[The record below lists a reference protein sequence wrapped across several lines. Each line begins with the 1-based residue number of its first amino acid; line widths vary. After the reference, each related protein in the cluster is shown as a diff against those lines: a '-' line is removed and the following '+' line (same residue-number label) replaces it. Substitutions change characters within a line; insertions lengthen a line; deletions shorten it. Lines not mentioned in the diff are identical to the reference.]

1 MVPCLDQIT
10 SNNFSVKDSFAFAN
24 EIRNLRN
31 GDETNQFVMASFDI
45 KSLFTNIP
53 LNETIHI
60 AANELYDIKNTP
72 FLSFSK
78 NQFLQLLKLAV
89 TEIYFMFNQR
99 LYLQTDGCAMGSP
112 LGCSLANVFLCH
124 HEAKWLDNCP
134 QNFKPLLYRRYV
146 DDTFMLFRER
156 SHIPLFLN
164 YLNQQHPNI
173 KFTHEIESN
182 DKLNF
187 LDVTVEKYDNNF
199 KTAVY
204 RKAVFSGLGMNF
216 SSFVA
221 KSYKRNLITCLVTR
235 AFKIC
240 SHSTTFD
247 IELEFLKDFFLKNGF
262 PINFINKMFR
272 CTLEKIYKPFQQLTT
287 VPRKQIFYSTIWLEF
302 PSEILK
308 RKLSQIIRK
317 YYPQLELKFV
327 FKNSNTIG
335 NFFKF
340 KDVLPASLSSSVIY
354 KYSCREC
361 SASYIGM
368 TSKQLKIRISQHMGR
383 SFRTGNINSNEI
395 NNSKIFE
402 HFEQKDHPI
411 SVEDFKIL
419 TSCPN
424 EDLFILE
431 SIYIHKL
438 NPTLN
443 ERNSSFDLCIL
454 K

>member
-1 MVPCLDQIT
+1 M
-10 SNNFSVKDSFAFAN
+10 
-24 EIRNLRN
+24 
-31 GDETNQFVMASFDI
+31 
-45 KSLFTNIP
+45 
-53 LNETIHI
+53 
-60 AANELYDIKNTP
+60 
-72 FLSFSK
+72 
-78 NQFLQLLKLAV
+78 
-89 TEIYFMFNQR
+89 
-99 LYLQTDGCAMGSP
+99 
-112 LGCSLANVFLCH
+112 
-124 HEAKWLDNCP
+124 
-134 QNFKPLLYRRYV
+134 
-146 DDTFMLFRER
+146 
-156 SHIPLFLN
+156 
-164 YLNQQHPNI
+164 
-173 KFTHEIESN
+173 
-182 DKLNF
+182 
-187 LDVTVEKYDNNF
+187 DVTVEKYFNNF

-216 SSFVA
+216 SSFVP

-247 IELEFLKDFFLKNGF
+247 IELEYLKDFFLKNGF

-287 VPRKQIFYSTIWLEF
+287 VPRKQIFFSTIWLEF

-308 RKLSQIIRK
+308 RKLTQIVRK

-327 FKNSNTIG
+327 FKNNNTIG

-354 KYSCREC
+354 KYTCREC

-411 SVEDFKIL
+411 RVEDFKIL

-443 ERNSSFDLCIL
+443 ERNSSFDLYIL